1 MTNMSKSNKLQWI
14 PAGYLLLS
22 TAMCSCTNEI
32 IFDPTPSGEAI
43 PLKIE
48 AGIELREGTSS
59 ATTEAANAYD
69 RTTFIEGDV
78 ITVRK
83 EYGNQSPITANYT
96 LKNGVWT
103 APEDK
108 KVTLQAGA
116 KYQARYPSNYD
127 AIKTDQSTANGYLQS
142 NLLETPKVSS
152 PQDENLSFTGENAF
166 KHVNSK
172 LSLVLQSSNADATLN
187 SDNLQSLQISGTG
200 IAGSTGTDYV
210 TPFRPDGT
218 GFMWCCI
225 LSPKTAS
232 TSIITVSLTYY
243 GVTYNSTISCTLAAD
258 THYTYTLTLKDDEL
272 ISTGSEIKGWTDVPA
287 KTGELKEVTTP

>member
-1 MTNMSKSNKLQWI
+1 MSKSNKLQWI

-32 IFDPTPSGEAI
+32 IFDPASSGEAI

-48 AGIELREGTSS
+48 AGIELREGTNS
-59 ATTEAANAYD
+59 ATTEAANSYD
-69 RTTFIEGDV
+69 RTTFINGDV

-83 EYGNQSPITANYT
+83 EYGNESPITANYT
-96 LKNGVWT
+96 LTDGVWT
-103 APEDK
+103 APNNN

-116 KYQARYPSNYD
+116 NYQARYPSNYD
-127 AIKTDQSTANGYLQS
+127 AIKTDQSTANGYRQS

-152 PQDENLSFTGENAF
+152 PQDENLSFTDGNAF

-172 LSLVLQSSNADATLN
+172 LSLVLKSSNADATLN
-187 SDNLQSLQISGTG
+187 SDNLQSLQISGTA
-200 IAGSTGTDYV
+200 IAGGIGTDYV

-225 LSPKTAS
+225 LSPQNTS
-232 TSIITVSLTYY
+232 TSITVSLTYY
-243 GVTYNSTISCTLAAD
+243 GVTYKSTISCTLAAD
-258 THYTYTLTLKDDEL
+258 THYTYTLTLKDNEL
-272 ISTGSEIKGWTDVPA
+272 ISTGSDIKGWTDVSA
-287 KTGELKEVTTP
+287 ATGDLKETTTP

>member
-1 MTNMSKSNKLQWI
+1 MSKSNKLQWI

-32 IFDPTPSGEAI
+32 IFDPASSGEAI

-69 RTTFIEGDV
+69 RTTFINGDV

-83 EYGNQSPITANYT
+83 EYSNQITGTANYT
-96 LKNGVWT
+96 LTDGAWI
-103 APEDK
+103 APKDN

-116 KYQARYPSNYD
+116 NYQARYPSNYD
-127 AIKTDQSTANGYLQS
+127 AIKTDKSTANGYRQS

-152 PQDENLSFTGENAF
+152 PQDENLSFTGDNAF

-172 LSLVLQSSNADATLN
+172 LSLVLKSSNAGATLN
-187 SDNLQSLQISGTG
+187 SDNLQSLQISGTA
-200 IAGSTGTDYV
+200 IAGGTGTDYV
-210 TPFRPDGT
+210 TPFRPDDT
-218 GFMWCCI
+218 GFTWCCI
-225 LSPKTAS
+225 LSPKNTN
-232 TSIITVSLTYY
+232 TNITVSLNYY

-258 THYTYTLTLKDDEL
+258 THYTYTLTLKDNEL

-287 KTGELKEVTTP
+287 ATGELIEKTT

>member
-1 MTNMSKSNKLQWI
+1 MSKSNKLQWI

-32 IFDPTPSGEAI
+32 IFDPAPSGEAI

-48 AGIELREGTSS
+48 AGIELREGASS

-69 RTTFIEGDV
+69 RTTFINEDV

-83 EYGNQSPITANYT
+83 EYGNQITGTANYT
-96 LKNGVWT
+96 LTDGVWT
-103 APEDK
+103 ASNNN

-116 KYQARYPSNYD
+116 FYQARYPSNYD
-127 AIKTDQSTANGYLQS
+127 AIKTDQSTANGYRQS

-152 PQDENLSFTGENAF
+152 PQDENLSFTDGNAF

-172 LSLVLQSSNADATLN
+172 LSLVLKSSNTDAKLN

-200 IAGSTGTDYV
+200 IATRGNSTDYV
-210 TPFRPDGT
+210 TPFYPKASEFT
-218 GFMWCCI
+218 WCCI
-225 LSPKTAS
+225 LNPKNTN
-232 TSIITVSLTYY
+232 TEMTVSLTYY
-243 GVTYNSTISCTLAAD
+243 GVTYNSKISCALAPD
-258 THYTYTLTLKDDEL
+258 THYTYTLTLKDNEL
-272 ISTGSEIKGWTDVPA
+272 ISTGSDIKGWTNVPA
-287 KTGELKEVTTP
+287 ATGELEGTTT

>member
-1 MTNMSKSNKLQWI
+1 MSKSNKLQWI

-22 TAMCSCTNEI
+22 TAMCNCTNEI
-32 IFDPTPSGEAI
+32 ILDPASSGEAI

-83 EYGNQSPITANYT
+83 EYGNQITGTANYT
-96 LKNGVWT
+96 LTDGVWT
-103 APEDK
+103 APKDN

-116 KYQARYPSNYD
+116 NYQARYPSNYD

-142 NLLETPKVSS
+142 NLLETKKVSS
-152 PQDENLSFTGENAF
+152 PQDENLSFIGDNAF

-172 LSLVLQSSNADATLN
+172 LSLVLKSKEGSLN
-187 SDNLQSLQISGTG
+187 SDNLKSLQISGTA
-200 IAGSTGTDYV
+200 IAGGTGTDYV

-225 LSPKTAS
+225 LSPKNAS
-232 TSIITVSLTYY
+232 TSITVSLTYY
-243 GVTYNSTISCTLAAD
+243 GVTYNSKISCALAPD
-258 THYTYTLTLKDDEL
+258 THYTYTLTLKDNEL
-272 ISTGSEIKGWTDVPA
+272 ISTGSEIIGWTDVSA
-287 KTGELKEVTTP
+287 ATGDLQTTTP

>member
-1 MTNMSKSNKLQWI
+1 MSKSNKLQWI

-32 IFDPTPSGEAI
+32 ILDPALSGEAI

-59 ATTEAANAYD
+59 ATTEATNAYD
-69 RTTFIEGDV
+69 RTTFINGDM

-83 EYGNQSPITANYT
+83 EYGSKIETASYT
-96 LKNGVWT
+96 LTSGKWT
-103 APEDK
+103 ALKDN

-116 KYQARYPSNYD
+116 NYQARYPSNYD

-142 NLLETPKVSS
+142 NLLETPKLSS
-152 PQDENLSFTGENAF
+152 PQDENLSFTDDNAF

-172 LSLVLQSSNADATLN
+172 LSLVLQSSNPDATLN
-187 SDNLQSLQISGTG
+187 SEKLQSLQISGTA
-200 IAGSTGTDYV
+200 IAGGTGTDYV

-225 LSPKTAS
+225 LSPKNAS
-232 TSIITVSLTYY
+232 TSITVSLNYY
-243 GVTYNSTISCTLAAD
+243 GVTYNSTISCALAPD

-272 ISTGSEIKGWTDVPA
+272 ISTGSEIKGWTNVPA
-287 KTGELKEVTTP
+287 ATGDLKETTT

>member
-1 MTNMSKSNKLQWI
+1 MSKSNKLQWI

-32 IFDPTPSGEAI
+32 IFDPASSGEAI

-59 ATTEAANAYD
+59 ATTEAANSYD
-69 RTTFIEGDV
+69 RTTFTEGDV
-78 ITVRK
+78 IIVRK
-83 EYGNQSPITANYT
+83 EYGSKIETASYT
-96 LKNGVWT
+96 LTSGKWT
-103 APEDK
+103 APKDN

-116 KYQARYPSNYD
+116 NYQARYPSNYS
-127 AIKTDQSTANGYLQS
+127 IQTNQSTEDGYRRS

-152 PQDENLSFTGENAF
+152 PQDENLSFTGDNVF

-172 LSLVLQSSNADATLN
+172 LSLVLKSSNADATLN
-187 SDNLQSLQISGTG
+187 SDNLQSLQISGTA
-200 IAGSTGTDYV
+200 IAGGIGTDYV

-225 LSPKTAS
+225 LSPKNAS
-232 TSIITVSLTYY
+232 TSITVSLTYY
-243 GVTYNSTISCTLAAD
+243 GVTYNSTISCALAAD

-272 ISTGSEIKGWTDVPA
+272 ISTGSEIKGWEDVSA
-287 KTGELKEVTTP
+287 ATGDLQDKTATP

>member
-1 MTNMSKSNKLQWI
+1 MSKSNKLQWI

-32 IFDPTPSGEAI
+32 IFDPASSGEAI

-59 ATTEAANAYD
+59 ATTEATNSYD
-69 RTTFIEGDV
+69 RTTFTEGDV
-78 ITVRK
+78 IIVRK
-83 EYGNQSPITANYT
+83 EYGSKIETASYT
-96 LKNGVWT
+96 LTSNEWT
-103 APEDK
+103 APKDN

-116 KYQARYPSNYD
+116 NYQARYPSNYD
-127 AIKTDQSTANGYLQS
+127 AINTDQSTANGYLQS

-152 PQDENLSFTGENAF
+152 PQDENLSFTGNNAF

-172 LSLVLQSSNADATLN
+172 LSLVLQSKEGSLN
-187 SDNLQSLQISGTG
+187 SDNLKSLQISGTA
-200 IAGSTGTDYV
+200 IAGGIGTDYV

-225 LSPKTAS
+225 LSPKNTS
-232 TSIITVSLTYY
+232 TSITVSLTYY
-243 GVTYNSTISCTLAAD
+243 GVTYKSTISCTLAAD
-258 THYTYTLTLKDDEL
+258 THYTYTLTLKDNEL
-272 ISTGSEIKGWTDVPA
+272 ISTGSDIKGWTDVSA
-287 KTGELKEVTTP
+287 ATGDLKETTTP